1 MFTKSEA
8 YNKKFEMKPSPL
20 VAWSTHR
27 YMFGTREPKL
37 ETYATMKTEQ
47 KWSLNEWEILKLF
60 RCPKI
65 NG

>member
-37 ETYATMKTEQ
+37 ETYATIKTEQ
-47 KWSLNEWEILKLF
+47 KWSLNEWEI
-60 RCPKI
+60 
-65 NG
+65 